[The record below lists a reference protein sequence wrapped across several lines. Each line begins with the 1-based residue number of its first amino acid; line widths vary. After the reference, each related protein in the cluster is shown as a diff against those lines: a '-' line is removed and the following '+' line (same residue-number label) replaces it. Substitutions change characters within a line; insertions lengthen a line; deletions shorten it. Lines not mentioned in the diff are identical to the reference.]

1 MFTHLKVKR
10 ICNAFYISGKT
21 MSVNAVANRFNKR
34 VLMVDFPS
42 LYGKKGGNG
51 SDVIDLKGL
60 FREAE
65 MSDTASV
72 VVALRSS
79 AHTSL
84 FSQPRAYLLSRH
96 PPHRRY
102 PSRPPSHVP
111 DSSRDDSERPI
122 AAATVS
128 DITGV
133 HRG

>member
-1 MFTHLKVKR
+1 MRPPNLWRSVELTLA
-10 ICNAFYISGKT
+10 NAELET
-21 MSVNAVANRFNKR
+21 QVAALQERLAEAKA
-34 VLMVDFPS
+34 
-42 LYGKKGGNG
+42 
-51 SDVIDLKGL
+51 
-60 FREAE
+60 REAE
-65 MSDTASV
+65 MSDTASA

-96 PPHRRY
+96 PPHRHY

-111 DSSRDDSERPI
+111 DSRRDDSERPI